1 MTPGA
6 LFWLVVFG
14 IFGGLFFGIAV
25 VVSLLG
31 GRDLRDLLG
40 ASARKGDRR

>member
-6 LFWLVVFG
+6 LIWLVAFG
-14 IFGGLFFGIAV
+14 IFGGLFFGIAI

-40 ASARKGDRR
+40 ASTRKGGPR